1 MLPFSS
7 QNPPKFHQKSISKGI
22 QKIRDFRIDFYAVL
36 APTWSHL
43 GPQVGAILALKF
55 AQEPPRTPLNT
66 HLGARTRP
74 DPQNGSKMTP
84 PTPKNAAPDHQFWID
99 LGIILTYVCY
109 LHYKNSSEITP
120 SAVAGTQLC
129 CALDSRYLA
138 GCVYSAQVALAL
150 AFSPIETV

>member
-1 MLPFSS
+1 M
-7 QNPPKFHQKSISKGI
+7 
-22 QKIRDFRIDFYAVL
+22 DFRIDFYAVL

-43 GPQVGAILALKF
+43 GPQVGAILTLKI

-129 CALDSRYLA
+129 CALDI
-138 GCVYSAQVALAL
+138 CSA
-150 AFSPIETV
+150 FNIF